1 MNDIDRKHYFALA
14 ATDPAKEDISLMR
27 IMRLLVNNVSKQS
40 WGHVKSLL
48 FVESLSYLVLWKIW
62 ANLLFLSFAR
72 ILATVHELL
81 IYWKL

>member
-40 WGHVKSLL
+40 
-48 FVESLSYLVLWKIW
+48 
-62 ANLLFLSFAR
+62 
-72 ILATVHELL
+72 
-81 IYWKL
+81 